1 MIWCGLSG
9 SRMDLTEPRFILGG
23 SALRINSQ
31 IRRREIPEGD
41 QFHVAVPAAPARNL
55 SIGRPNDLARSGNSL
70 FSQDF
75 RKTRHVVRLLLRL
88 REGASVPIAPVKGSA
103 AGGPRRP
110 GGPIPH
116 REERRR

>member
-23 SALRINSQ
+23 SALGINSQ
-31 IRRREIPEGD
+31 IRRPEIPEGD
-41 QFHVAVPAAPARNL
+41 QFRVAVRAAPARNL
-55 SIGRPNDLARSGNSL
+55 SIGRPNEPERSANSV
-70 FSQDF
+70 FSRYF
-75 RKTRHVVRLLLRL
+75 RKPRHVVRLLLRI
-88 REGASVPIAPVKGSA
+88 RQGASVPIAPVKGSA